1 MSTTLEAP
9 IAEPLRRQGIRSLGG
24 RQWVLVSLAV
34 LVLLS
39 LVRATT
45 GATDLTSDGTIGAAL
60 SLSVPLLL
68 AGLGGLFAERV
79 GVVNIGLE
87 GMMILGTWFGAYGG
101 WQWGPWRGVLLGIL
115 GGALGGLLHAIVTV
129 TFGVDHIIS
138 GVSINLLG
146 AGLARY
152 LSGVTFTGHSG
163 GGATQSPPGKGA
175 ISTFDLPVLSGGWGS
190 PDLLGSLEKHH
201 WFLVSDIA
209 GVLRGLTAGVS
220 WLTLIAILLV
230 PATYLF
236 FWRTKPGLRM
246 RSVGESPQ
254 AAESLGV
261 PVYTMKYIGVII
273 SGALAGLAGSFLVIV
288 GANYYQEGQTGGRGF
303 IGLAAMI
310 FGNWRPGGLAAGA
323 ALFGYADGLQLRD
336 KSAVHGIL
344 LFVGLLVALMAVRA
358 LVRRQRLQALV
369 CLVVAAA
376 FTLWFS
382 LSSVVPPGI
391 VGFTPHIT
399 TLLVLALASQRLRPP
414 AADGVPYRKGGAG

>member
-24 RQWVLVSLAV
+24 QQWLLVSVTIL
-34 LVLLS
+34 LLLS

-60 SLSVPLLL
+60 RLAVPIGL

-101 WQWGPWRGVLLGIL
+101 WQWGPWRGVAFGIL
-115 GGALGGLLHAIVTV
+115 GGALGGLLHALITV

-152 LSGVTFTGHSG
+152 LSGVIFTGQTG
-163 GGATQSPPGKGA
+163 GGETQSPPGKGA
-175 ISTFDLPVLSGGWGS
+175 ISTFNLPVLSGGWGS
-190 PDLLGSLEKHH
+190 PNVLGSIEKHH
-201 WFLVSDIA
+201 WFLISDVA
-209 GVLRGLTAGVS
+209 GILSGLTSGVS
-220 WLTLIAILLV
+220 WLTLVAILLV
-230 PATYLF
+230 PATYFF
-236 FWRTKPGLRM
+236 FWRTKLGLRM
-246 RSVGESPQ
+246 RSVGESPL

-273 SGALAGLAGSFLVIV
+273 SGALAGMAGSFLVIV
-288 GANYYQEGQTGGRGF
+288 GANYYREGQTGGRGF
-303 IGLAAMI
+303 IGLATMI

-323 ALFGYADGLQLRD
+323 ALFGYADGLQLRE
-336 KSAVHGIL
+336 KSAVHGLL
-344 LFVGLLVALMAVRA
+344 LFVALLAALMAVRA
-358 LVRRQRLQALV
+358 LVRRQ
-369 CLVVAAA
+369 VVQGAAA
-376 FTLWFS
+376 AAVAVAFVLWFAF
-382 LSSVVPPGI
+382 SSVVPPGI
-391 VGFTPHIT
+391 VGFLPYLT

-414 AADGVPYRKGGAG
+414 AADGVPYRKGEAG